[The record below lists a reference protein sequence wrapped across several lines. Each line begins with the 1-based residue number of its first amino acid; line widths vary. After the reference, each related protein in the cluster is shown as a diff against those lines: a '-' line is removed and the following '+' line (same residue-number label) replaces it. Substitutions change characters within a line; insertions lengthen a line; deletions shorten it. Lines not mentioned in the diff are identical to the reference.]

1 MDVFYHLYEKLYIAV
16 KLIWINQ
23 KTSLVLLAGLRR
35 YGLKINNDEK
45 ADKVT
50 RNDSIK
56 NSTFYYICVTG
67 CILHPAINTLGGGGE
82 GKGGGSYI
90 KVMGMLVGKLKFN
103 P

>member
-67 CILHPAINTLGGGGE
+67 CILRPAKILIPWEGE
-82 GKGGGSYI
+82 GKGKAGAAI
-90 KVMGMLVGKLKFN
+90 
-103 P
+103 